1 MKKRKVRRF
10 FNAASL
16 PDREGKTLNPLPNFR
31 MNKKNTPPSIGASEM
46 KIPGFFQLKK

>member
-1 MKKRKVRRF
+1 MKKRKVCRF

-31 MNKKNTPPSIGASEM
+31 MNEKNTPPSIRASEM
-46 KIPGFFQLKK
+46 KMPGLFQMKK